1 MTNQEFI
8 EFIAPMVQKENEKR
22 GNRLFNSVVIAQAIL
37 ETGWGKSVLMMRT
50 KGIFG
55 IKATPSWKG
64 KVYSSATTEYY
75 NGYVTV
81 KDTFRAY
88 DTYEESISDY
98 FNLILN
104 NKRYHEALDQDTP
117 QECITGLYIGGY
129 ATDPSYIRLVMGII
143 SPNNLTKYDIK
154 KSDFNEYDIDILA
167 YKVIN
172 GEYGNGEER
181 KAKLGILYDRVQNK
195 VNEILIGRHNSK
207 MVDINKLA
215 QKVINGEYGNG
226 EERKAKLGLLYDEVQ
241 NRVNEM
247 LK

>member
-22 GNRLFNSVVIAQAIL
+22 GNRLFSSVVIAQAIL
-37 ETGWGKSVLMMRT
+37 ETGWGKSVLMMKT

-64 KVYSSATTEYY
+64 KVYSSSTREYY

-104 NKRYHEALDQDTP
+104 NERYHNALDKDNAND
-117 QECITGLYIGGY
+117 CIVGIYSGGY

-143 SPNNLTKYDIK
+143 TTNNLTKYDK
-154 KSDFNEYDIDILA
+154 KSDVNHYDIDALA

-181 KAKLGILYDRVQNK
+181 KAKLGILYNRVQNR
-195 VNEILIGRHNSK
+195 VNELLSERHKSKIL
-207 MVDINKLA
+207 DINELA
-215 QKVINGEYGNG
+215 RKVINGEYGNG